1 CREENGALV
10 AEALWV
16 DRFGNVQLNVSPE
29 DVEAYGPRVAVRW
42 GDQVRTARRATT
54 YAELKPGEVGLVLDS
69 YGLLSVALREELA
82 GDTAGSAAG
91 AASGRAAGTAGGAG
105 TAGEA
110 GAACAAGAATGAAG
124 RGTARAT
131 GAGERTGVAC
141 RTDAGAFG
149 AGAAA
154 TWDAAGASV

>member
-1 CREENGALV
+1 M

-69 YGLLSVALREELA
+69 YGLLSVALREEPA
-82 GDTAGSAAG
+82 GETLGIHPG
-91 AASGRAAGTAGGAG
+91 AAVTLSPPG
-105 TAGEA
+105 
-110 GAACAAGAATGAAG
+110 
-124 RGTARAT
+124 
-131 GAGERTGVAC
+131 
-141 RTDAGAFG
+141 
-149 AGAAA
+149 
-154 TWDAAGASV
+154 